1 MHLGWLYA
9 GRRTIEKGSGHCPWP
24 RQRRRTCPRLWVL
37 VLGLGWVFV
46 SAERV
51 AVSGCGCGLRRDG
64 DPGRSFMSPMPR
76 GRGREQRRLGGGC
89 LGLVVGSGS
98 SSCTTVDLVKGCKL
112 GSGTTGNMFCSV
124 LVWPFWAAGDRLG
137 ALGWP
142 LVIIRMVGWGVH
154 LVKV

>member
-1 MHLGWLYA
+1 LRKAQVIVHGLESA
-9 GRRTIEKGSGHCPWP
+9 G
-24 RQRRRTCPRLWVL
+24 VL
-37 VLGLGWVFV
+37 VLVSRVLVLGWVFV

-51 AVSGCGCGLRRDG
+51 AVSGCGLRRTVIL
-64 DPGRSFMSPMPR
+64 GRSFMSPV
-76 GRGREQRRLGGGC
+76 QRREGKRAEEARGGC

-142 LVIIRMVGWGVH
+142 LVIIRMVGGFISSRFSPDPES
-154 LVKV
+154 

>member
-1 MHLGWLYA
+1 MAVAVASVGTVILGA
-9 GRRTIEKGSGHCPWP
+9 RSCHQCRAEGEESRGGSG
-24 RQRRRTCPRLWVL
+24 
-37 VLGLGWVFV
+37 G
-46 SAERV
+46 
-51 AVSGCGCGLRRDG
+51 AV
-64 DPGRSFMSPMPR
+64 
-76 GRGREQRRLGGGC
+76 

>member
-1 MHLGWLYA
+1 MASTAPAYLSSSL
-9 GRRTIEKGSGHCPWP
+9 GSGSG
-24 RQRRRTCPRLWVL
+24 
-37 VLGLGWVFV
+37 LGLG
-46 SAERV
+46 
-51 AVSGCGCGLRRDG
+51 LRQRGAGGSEWLWPPSDG
-64 DPGRSFMSPMPR
+64 DPGALFHVTSAAAGGGESR
-76 GRGREQRRLGGGC
+76 GGSGGGC

>member
-51 AVSGCGCGLRRDG
+51 AVSGCGLRRTVIL
-64 DPGRSFMSPMPR
+64 GRSFMSPV
-76 GRGREQRRLGGGC
+76 QRREGKRAEEARGGGAV